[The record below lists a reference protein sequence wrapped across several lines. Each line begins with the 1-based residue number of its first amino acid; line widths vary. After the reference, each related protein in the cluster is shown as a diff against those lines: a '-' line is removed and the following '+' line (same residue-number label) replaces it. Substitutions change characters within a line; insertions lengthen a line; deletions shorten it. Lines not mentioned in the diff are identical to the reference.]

1 MELEGTVDRGRI
13 MKKISLLAAIFI
25 LLFATA
31 AYADAKRGEEIYK
44 SKSKGKCAICH
55 KFGKK
60 LVGPDLTG
68 VTKRATEE
76 WLKKWLADPKKVW
89 TENDPYMMDLKKKM
103 KKVKRKKP
111 SHKTPPLT
119 AEMIDDLI
127 DFLKTK

>member
-1 MELEGTVDRGRI
+1 MERV
-13 MKKISLLAAIFI
+13 MKKISLLAALLIF
-25 LLFATA
+25 LFVTA
-31 AYADAKRGEEIYK
+31 AHADAKRGEEIYNT
-44 SKSKGKCAICH
+44 KSKGKCAVCH

-68 VTKRATEE
+68 VTQRTTKE

-89 TENDPYMMDLKKKM
+89 SENDPYMMELKKRL
-103 KKVKRKKP
+103 KKEKKKTP
-111 SHKTPPLT
+111 SHKAPKLT